1 LKSFIFFILL
11 LAVIIE
17 VIYSPQLGVARG
29 INIKNIGIYAVA
41 IVVMATEVATKNINK
56 KRIPGLRMLSFLFIY
71 LCISIGINVMLNR
84 SDITLFEQVKLLKN
98 RFVEPVILYVLTIL
112 LIDDI
117 KSAKSF
123 LKIVVLVFTAI
134 NILSLVEITT
144 HIPIFFTEEKL
155 SQSMHPGVYAGRFVS
170 GFGNPNQMAYLLCSL
185 LPFMYFYYKY
195 DQNKLVRMIFMTSIF
210 FSCAS
215 ILMAGSRG
223 GLLTLLVVI
232 VSVALVFKDYKP
244 AMVILSFSFIFVA
257 LSLLFNNEL
266 LQSAFN
272 RVALSFGEKADISSG
287 RISIW
292 STLFAVFSD
301 SFTHI
306 FFGTGFETISGILY
320 KKTHTY
326 LPAHDLHLQV
336 LVELGLLGLTL
347 WLLMLRSVCRFLQG
361 FNRSLF
367 RSLTLIFF
375 SVLLMGSMFSELI
388 MITKYIAMVAGVA
401 FSYLYHSIKLDDQGT
416 ASLSGWLKSS
426 L

>member
-1 LKSFIFFILL
+1 
-11 LAVIIE
+11 
-17 VIYSPQLGVARG
+17 
-29 INIKNIGIYAVA
+29 
-41 IVVMATEVATKNINK
+41 
-56 KRIPGLRMLSFLFIY
+56 
-71 LCISIGINVMLNR
+71 
-84 SDITLFEQVKLLKN
+84 
-98 RFVEPVILYVLTIL
+98 
-112 LIDDI
+112 
-117 KSAKSF
+117 
-123 LKIVVLVFTAI
+123 
-134 NILSLVEITT
+134 
-144 HIPIFFTEEKL
+144 
-155 SQSMHPGVYAGRFVS
+155 
-170 GFGNPNQMAYLLCSL
+170 
-185 LPFMYFYYKY
+185 MYFYYKY